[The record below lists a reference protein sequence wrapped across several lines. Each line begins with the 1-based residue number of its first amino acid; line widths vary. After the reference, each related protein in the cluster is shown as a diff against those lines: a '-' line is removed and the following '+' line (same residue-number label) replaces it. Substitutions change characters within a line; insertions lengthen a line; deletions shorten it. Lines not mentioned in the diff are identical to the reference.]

1 VEVGVNRQ
9 LILVALEGK
18 ADVTDFIFMID
29 TDLSPETVSSLSFSL
44 LLKSTSSH
52 SGTLTEQ
59 PILSLFLEDF

>member
-44 LLKSTSSH
+44 HLKSTSSH

-59 PILSLFLEDF
+59 PILPLFLEDL